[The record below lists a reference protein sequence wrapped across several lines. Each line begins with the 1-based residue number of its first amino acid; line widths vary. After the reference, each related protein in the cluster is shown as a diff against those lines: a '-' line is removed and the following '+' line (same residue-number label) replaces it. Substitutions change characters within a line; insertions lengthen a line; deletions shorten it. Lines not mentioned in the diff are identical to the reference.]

1 MERAWHVQTNIKE
14 GHMYLLI
21 SLRAG
26 IISVLFIIVYPA
38 SYMWYL
44 LAHRKPSAR
53 FIECINSEWTFR
65 SAILWYNYEY
75 RDCLDEGY
83 YPPFQSLPNYM
94 KLLRL
99 LVIPGY
105 PRRLAAQLSQTLT
118 AVKVCSLT
126 WRHCA
131 QKIQEKGMWAVSIG
145 YDSEKEKWICI
156 IIMSGINLS

>member
-1 MERAWHVQTNIKE
+1 MERAWHIQRNIKE
-14 GHMYLLI
+14 GHMYLLT

-38 SYMWYL
+38 SYIWYL
-44 LAHRKPSAR
+44 LAHRKTSAR

-65 SAILWYNYEY
+65 SAISWYNYEY

-83 YPPFQSLPNYM
+83 YSHFQSLPNYM

-105 PRRLAAQLSQTLT
+105 PRPLAAQLSQTLT
-118 AVKVCSLT
+118 AVKVWSLT

-131 QKIQEKGMWAVSIG
+131 QKSQEKGMWTVSIG

-156 IIMSGINLS
+156 ITMSGINLS